1 MEDRSVLTRPTPG
14 PDLTLRHGHR
24 SDQVADAWLGDARAA
39 RRPLAVLVHGG
50 FWRPDYDRT
59 HARAQGG
66 ALRAAGWTV
75 VSVEYRRTPGAP
87 DLAVRDV
94 AAALAAV
101 PEALADAA
109 PAPHNGSMVVLGH
122 SAGGHLA
129 LWSAAAAPAPGLL
142 GTIALAPVA
151 DLDGA
156 HRLRLDGDAV
166 AAFLGGPPQ
175 DRPDLDPALLATP
188 VTPVVIVHG
197 DEDEVVPVKTNDAYA
212 RAHPATR
219 RMQLT
224 GAGHFALI
232 DPLSAAWPLVVGAL
246 AVFNG

>member
-1 MEDRSVLTRPTPG
+1 MEDRSVLTQVVPE
-14 PDLTLRHGHR
+14 PDLTLRHGAR
-24 SDQVADAWLGDARAA
+24 ADQVADAWPGDARAA

-59 HARAQGG
+59 HARAMGG

-75 VSVEYRRTPGAP
+75 VSIEYRRTPGAP
-87 DLAVRDV
+87 DLAVHDV

-101 PEALADAA
+101 PAALASA
-109 PAPHNGSMVVLGH
+109 PAPHNGSTVVLGH

-129 LWSAAAAPAPGLL
+129 LWSAAAQPAPALV

-151 DLDGA
+151 DLELA

-175 DRPDLDPALLATP
+175 HRPELDPVLLPTP
-188 VTPVVIVHG
+188 ATPVVIVHG
-197 DEDEVVPVKTNDAYA
+197 GQDEVVPAKLSDGYA

-219 RMQLT
+219 LVPVPD
-224 GAGHFALI
+224 AGHFALI
-232 DPLSAAWPLVVGAL
+232 DPLSAAWPVVVQAL
-246 AVFNG
+246 ASFDG